1 MPEKGRGTWMATHN
15 RPCPA
20 VERQTLSL
28 PRTRGRSYGGNGG
41 TARQLFLLCRLFLPG
56 GGRQGITG
64 GSTIERRCS
73 RPRVI
78 PPVGISIHERWLA
91 TGASSHGR
99 RLRVRRH
106 GEGEALA
113 AHTLTEALLPTTC
126 VVVNKLVGLTLSD
139 NRGCAPPVRK
149 CLPPTV
155 KSPQEAPPPRTASQ
169 VRGIA
174 ASTEGAGWADRR
186 YRVLVAARHP
196 LPAPLHRCGHGGF
209 DSGQA

>member
-1 MPEKGRGTWMATHN
+1 MACPVWHYPECSLEPPGADPHAGWCGRGAAQ
-15 RPCPA
+15 RAAPYA
-20 VERQTLSL
+20 D
-28 PRTRGRSYGGNGG
+28 
-41 TARQLFLLCRLFLPG
+41 
-56 GGRQGITG
+56 
-64 GSTIERRCS
+64 
-73 RPRVI
+73 
-78 PPVGISIHERWLA
+78 
-91 TGASSHGR
+91 GALVHGR
-99 RLRVRRH
+99 RLRVGRR
-106 GEGEALA
+106 GEGEPPA
-113 AHTLTEALLPTTC
+113 AHTLTPTLLPTTC

>member
-1 MPEKGRGTWMATHN
+1 MCMALLQGRKGK
-15 RPCPA
+15 
-20 VERQTLSL
+20 TL
-28 PRTRGRSYGGNGG
+28 GEV
-41 TARQLFLLCRLFLPG
+41 CCFLPG
-56 GGRQGITG
+56 FSVSSDIRRAALPRGSMYGRRLRVG
-64 GSTIERRCS
+64 
-73 RPRVI
+73 RPWI
-78 PPVGISIHERWLA
+78 
-91 TGASSHGR
+91 HGR
-99 RLRVRRH
+99 RLRVRRR
-106 GEGEALA
+106 GEGEPPA
-113 AHTLTEALLPTTC
+113 AHTLTPTLLPTTC